1 MKTVA
6 LARKEGLE
14 ISVASLLKTTLVEV
28 ASTTRQSVRD
38 DVAIRSQP
46 PCASLDITKPE
57 EFIRD
62 VISPRIPLENFSV
75 VDVLPTTEFQRLC
88 IRSRWCT
95 YFLLNIPAHLDE
107 NSLRR
112 ACEATVQKHD
122 ILRTVF
128 LPYQDGFV
136 QVILHHIDT
145 PLQTLETDQS
155 LILFAESH
163 CQKDAETPVPLGVPS
178 FQLTLV
184 SSRRDSQNVVILRLN
199 HANYDGVS
207 MPVLYNDIATAY
219 MSKSNAA
226 APSFSLYMQH
236 RLSQQTA
243 PAFDFWREFLRNASM
258 TQLPGPS
265 LGASNNNKETEIRAS
280 REISLPSPPPGI
292 TIATLFKAAWSFVLA
307 RLTSTQDLVFG
318 QVVSGRNLPMNGA
331 ERVVGACVNIV
342 PTRVT
347 IESSWTALDLLYHV
361 RDQHSRTIPFETID
375 LEEIFEK
382 STEWEKG
389 TGFGCIAQCQN
400 IDIEPK
406 FELAGV
412 ECTSRA
418 LAFQTEVTKDFYIVA
433 LPVGERLVVEIA
445 ASTRMLSAESAES
458 IVGMVCDACL
468 SFASEPDE
476 LLSLPSELFGQV
488 Q

>member
-1 MKTVA
+1 
-6 LARKEGLE
+6 
-14 ISVASLLKTTLVEV
+14 
-28 ASTTRQSVRD
+28 
-38 DVAIRSQP
+38 
-46 PCASLDITKPE
+46 
-57 EFIRD
+57 
-62 VISPRIPLENFSV
+62 
-75 VDVLPTTEFQRLC
+75 
-88 IRSRWCT
+88 
-95 YFLLNIPAHLDE
+95 
-107 NSLRR
+107 
-112 ACEATVQKHD
+112 
-122 ILRTVF
+122 
-128 LPYQDGFV
+128 
-136 QVILHHIDT
+136 
-145 PLQTLETDQS
+145 
-155 LILFAESH
+155 
-163 CQKDAETPVPLGVPS
+163 
-178 FQLTLV
+178 
-184 SSRRDSQNVVILRLN
+184 
-199 HANYDGVS
+199 
-207 MPVLYNDIATAY
+207 
-219 MSKSNAA
+219 
-226 APSFSLYMQH
+226 
-236 RLSQQTA
+236 
-243 PAFDFWREFLRNASM
+243 M
-258 TQLPGPS
+258 TQLPGLS
-265 LGASNNNKETEIRAS
+265 LGASNDNMETEIRMS

-318 QVVSGRNLPMNGA
+318 QVVSGRNVPMNGA

-375 LEEIFEK
+375 LEEIVEK
-382 STEWEKG
+382 STEWERG

-412 ECTSRA
+412 EFTSRT